1 MAGAGQTYNHKYP
14 SFLGMV
20 GLRLHIVNETLIR
33 NLKSRATGGKGAEF
47 SLVRKQLHFWTL
59 CGNYNNDDKGTL
71 FTVGNTK
78 QLQKDKIVTPP
89 LNYRN

>member
-1 MAGAGQTYNHKYP
+1 
-14 SFLGMV
+14 MV

-59 CGNYNNDDKGTL
+59 CVIMMIMGLYLRLVTL
-71 FTVGNTK
+71 NSYR
-78 QLQKDKIVTPP
+78 KIKLWPR
-89 LNYRN
+89 L